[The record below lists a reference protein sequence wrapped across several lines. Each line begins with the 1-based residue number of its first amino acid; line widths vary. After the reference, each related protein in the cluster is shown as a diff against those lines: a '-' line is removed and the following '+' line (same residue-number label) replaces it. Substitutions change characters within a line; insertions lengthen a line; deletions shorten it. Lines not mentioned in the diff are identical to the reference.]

1 MSVKIY
7 YADIKVNLPQRRLLK
22 AHIRTLFLDQQKNLE
37 SLTYVFTSDEH
48 LLDVN
53 RNFLNHDYYTDVIT
67 FDLSADRKRITG
79 EVYISTE
86 RVKENAQQLGVDF
99 LTELH
104 RVMIH
109 GALHLCGY
117 KDKTSKDQL
126 NMRKLEEKYLAKL
139 TT

>member
-22 AHIRTLFLDQQKNLE
+22 AHIRTLFLDQQKNLD
-37 SLTYVFTSDEH
+37 SLTYVFTSDEY
-48 LLDVN
+48 LLHVN

-79 EVYISTE
+79 EVYISIE

-117 KDKTSKDQL
+117 QDKTSKDQL

>member
-67 FDLSADRKRITG
+67 FDLSADRKRIIG
-79 EVYISTE
+79 EVYISID

>member
-22 AHIRTLFLDQQKNLE
+22 AHIRTLFLDHQKNLD
-37 SLTYVFTSDEH
+37 SLTYVFTSDEY
-48 LLDVN
+48 LLHVN

-79 EVYISTE
+79 EVYISIE

>member
-67 FDLSADRKRITG
+67 FDLSADRKRIIG
-79 EVYISTE
+79 EVYISID

-117 KDKTSKDQL
+117 QDKTSKDQL